1 LANCLLKPWPIVSFT
16 NEYDFQ
22 LAFQTSETL
31 GWIKEDKSIQRY
43 FTEEKHLTVEG
54 FQRLLKLVPSNVIHI
69 FQNLKELTVKNCG
82 SLVEVF
88 ESHGVDAKE
97 IHAMIHYKL
106 EALNLYFLP
115 KLIHLWKNYGGV
127 LGFQKL
133 RILKVQHCGNLCSL
147 FSPSIAR
154 SLVQLR
160 HLRVYS
166 CHMME
171 EITTKEDEESEGS
184 NNAKIV
190 FPFLNKLE
198 LRYVPNLKCFCS
210 GTFNIDLP
218 SCEEMIIEKC
228 PNMTT
233 FCYGSVTTPKL
244 LRIYKGSYEYVDIM
258 GDLNMTIFYANES
271 LKVHTFSICNHI
283 KGHDKNFAFLSE
295 LLPFPKIR
303 FIKCSIS

>member
-1 LANCLLKPWPIVSFT
+1 LKSWLFGSFT
-16 NEYDFQ
+16 HEYDFQ
-22 LAFQTSETL
+22 LGFQTSETL
-31 GWIKEDKSIQRY
+31 EWIKQDKCIQRY

-54 FQRLLKLVPSNVIHI
+54 FQRLLKLVPSNVVHI
-69 FQNLKELTVKNCG
+69 FQNLKELTIKNCG

-97 IHAMIHYKL
+97 MHAMIQYKL

-127 LGFQKL
+127 VAFQKL
-133 RILKVQHCGNLCSL
+133 RILKVHHCGNLCSL

-160 HLRVYS
+160 HLRVHS

-171 EITTKEDEESEGS
+171 EIITKEDEESEGS
-184 NNAKIV
+184 NNAEIV
-190 FPFLNKLE
+190 FPLLNKLE
-198 LRYVPNLKCFCS
+198 FRYVPNLKCFCS

-233 FCYGSVTTPKL
+233 FCYGSVTTAKL
-244 LRIYKGSYEYVDIM
+244 PHIYKGSYEYIDIM
-258 GDLNMTIFYANES
+258 GDLNMTIHHANES

-283 KGHDKNFAFLSE
+283 K
-295 LLPFPKIR
+295 
-303 FIKCSIS
+303 